1 MVTIFVLIFRKSIL
15 QEKNPVIS
23 RAFACDDSVQPYGT

>member
-15 QEKNPVIS
+15 QEKNHVIS
-23 RAFACDDSVQPYGT
+23 RAFPGDESEV